1 MIQIR
6 KATLKDVHAL
16 NALWKE
22 LMTYHDEVLLPQNP
36 QLRPHLQK
44 KKNAAAVFEGF
55 LKKNIRSKNGCV
67 FIAEDDKVAV
77 GYCLLCIKKNIPIF
91 ALEKIGYLSDLFV
104 KKKHRGQ
111 RISSLLKDAGMAWF
125 REKGIT
131 FISIAVSAENTH
143 AHSVYEK
150 WGFFDYQ
157 TEMRRRI

>member
-77 GYCLLCIKKNIPIF
+77 GYCLLYIKKNIPTHMVTIICRSWIKMGNDH
-91 ALEKIGYLSDLFV
+91 LETIKIGYTNLFIYILT
-104 KKKHRGQ
+104 K
-111 RISSLLKDAGMAWF
+111 I
-125 REKGIT
+125 
-131 FISIAVSAENTH
+131 
-143 AHSVYEK
+143 
-150 WGFFDYQ
+150 
-157 TEMRRRI
+157 